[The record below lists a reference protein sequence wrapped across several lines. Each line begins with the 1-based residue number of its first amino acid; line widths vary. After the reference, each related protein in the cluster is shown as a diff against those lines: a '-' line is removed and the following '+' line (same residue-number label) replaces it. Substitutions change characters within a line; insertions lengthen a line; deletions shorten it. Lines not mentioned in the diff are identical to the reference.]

1 VPEHTREAIQ
11 AAYQAG
17 GIGMRSLAKR
27 YGVSLGTVQTLL
39 NRDR

>member
-1 VPEHTREAIQ
+1 VPEGTCKAIR
-11 AAYQAG
+11 AAYKAG